1 MGTISDGFSYNIEFF
16 SLKNRENILYNIASI
31 YEEINGNDLSIPT
44 LVPALYEIPETVTE
58 LKRLYEDVVKMNS
71 DIGEVKEWLNECRMF
86 FKNYN
91 SYEDVDGI
99 ALDLINKYEDSSIVN
114 IHEEFIAYPNLL
126 KVFTIVALF
135 LFLVFVF
142 INRVKKII

>member
-1 MGTISDGFSYNIEFF
+1 
-16 SLKNRENILYNIASI
+16 
-31 YEEINGNDLSIPT
+31 
-44 LVPALYEIPETVTE
+44 
-58 LKRLYEDVVKMNS
+58 MNS